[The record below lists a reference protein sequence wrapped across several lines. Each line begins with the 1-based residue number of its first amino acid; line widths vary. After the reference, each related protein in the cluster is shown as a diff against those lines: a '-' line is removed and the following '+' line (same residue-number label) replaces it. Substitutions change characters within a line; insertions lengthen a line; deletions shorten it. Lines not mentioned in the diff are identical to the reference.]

1 MIGLCRLRAI
11 NLILAALLAVNAFGA
26 TRKHKRR
33 HAVASTKTTKTV
45 TRARTTRS
53 KRVTTS
59 RRRVAATATRGVI
72 HSRVRYSRRHRRRI
86 YSPWTEPTFADSTVG
101 DVAAGDDPAVRKAAV
116 DALGPYN
123 GSVVVVNPETGR
135 ILTVVNQKL
144 ALTGAYQPCSTVKIM
159 VSFASLSEGLVDVD
173 TPVRLSRRSSVTLTQ
188 AIARSNNAYF
198 AKMGEELGFDRV
210 EHYAKLFGLGEK
222 AGYEIP
228 GEKPGTLAD
237 ATPSE
242 GVGMMTSFGSGIRLT
257 PLELASIV
265 STVANGGT
273 MYYLQYPQS
282 QTQLDSF
289 QPRVKRTLDIANLI
303 PSVRPGMMGA
313 VEYGTA
319 RRANFNPDE
328 PIFGKTGT
336 CTDTV
341 NPGVHLGWFGSFS
354 DVGNGKVV
362 VVVLLTGGRGV
373 SGPVASGIAG
383 QVYRNLAKE
392 NYVVQQTEKT
402 SDPIG
407 LISLP
412 PLPTFAGTLP

>member
-33 HAVASTKTTKTV
+33 HAAASTKTTKV
-45 TRARTTRS
+45 VKRTRAARRTTA
-53 KRVTTS
+53 
-59 RRRVAATATRGVI
+59 RRTHVAATTTHGVI
-72 HSRVRYSRRHRRRI
+72 HTRVRYSSRRHRKI

-101 DVAAGDDPAVRKAAV
+101 DVTAGDDPVVRKAAV

-135 ILTVVNQKL
+135 ILSVVNQKL
-144 ALTGAYQPCSTVKIM
+144 ALAGAYQPCSTVKIM
-159 VSFASLSEGLVDVD
+159 VSFASLSEGLVDVN
-173 TPVRLSRRSSVTLTQ
+173 TPVHLSRRSSVTLTQ

-228 GEKPGTLAD
+228 GEKAGTLTAT
-237 ATPSE
+237 TPSE

-282 QTQLDSF
+282 KAQLEDF
-289 QPRVKRTLDIANLI
+289 QPRIKRSLDIADLV

-354 DVGNGKVV
+354 QVGKSKVV

-383 QVYRNLAKE
+383 QVYRNLATQ
-392 NYVVQQTEKT
+392 NFVVQETEQTT
-402 SDPIG
+402 APVG
-407 LISLP
+407 LIALP
-412 PLPTFAGTLP
+412 ALPTFAGTLP

>member
-1 MIGLCRLRAI
+1 VI
-11 NLILAALLAVNAFGA
+11 
-26 TRKHKRR
+26 H
-33 HAVASTKTTKTV
+33 
-45 TRARTTRS
+45 TRS
-53 KRVTTS
+53 
-59 RRRVAATATRGVI
+59 
-72 HSRVRYSRRHRRRI
+72 RHRRV

-101 DVAAGDDPAVRKAAV
+101 DVTAGDDPVVRKAAV

-123 GSVVVVNPETGR
+123 GSVVVVNPGTGR
-135 ILTVVNQKL
+135 ILSIVNQKL

-159 VSFASLSEGLVDVD
+159 VSFASLSEGLVDID
-173 TPVRLSRRSSVTLTQ
+173 TPVHLSRRSSVTLTQ

-198 AKMGEELGFDRV
+198 AKMGEELGFERV

-222 AGYEIP
+222 AGYEIA
-228 GEKPGTLAD
+228 GEKPGTLTSV
-237 ATPSE
+237 TPPE

-257 PLELASIV
+257 PLELASVV
-265 STVANGGT
+265 STVATGGT

-282 QTQLDSF
+282 KAQLDNF
-289 QPRVKRTLDIANLI
+289 QPRIKRSLDIANLV

-354 DVGNGKVV
+354 EVGKNKVV

-383 QVYRNLAKE
+383 QVYRNLAKQ
-392 NYVVQQTEKT
+392 NFVVQQTDDT
-402 SDPIG
+402 SAPLG

-412 PLPTFAGTLP
+412 AMPALTGSLP